1 MSFSRATGATFM
13 PLLSRIV
20 LGSAFLLSGWYH
32 CFSTASFTP
41 AEQDRINQ
49 MQASGDTADPSLR
62 LVVLQ
67 DGDDAPVD
75 AAPAEEN
82 KPAET
87 SEAKKGTRAVYR
99 IALDLD
105 HWGIQ
110 KGAVPLAWGIAVFE
124 IVAGALVLVGLFTR
138 LWGLL
143 IAGLLGAWFVLT
155 SVQRNGMFDTN
166 PFQWRGDPASYFEM
180 YFQASGFVLAIGLFL
195 VGSGVL
201 ALDNIVFGRRQEKAA
216 AKQQSPPAA

>member
-1 MSFSRATGATFM
+1 MRPRGQRFNVVQRRFLRSSARKARVVVNMIRGHRVAEALDLLRYSRKGLAPELAKLLESGVANIGEQAKDSAREALTMSFSRATGATFM

-75 AAPAEEN
+75 AAPAEER
-82 KPAET
+82 E
-87 SEAKKGTRAVYR
+87 
-99 IALDLD
+99 
-105 HWGIQ
+105 W
-110 KGAVPLAWGIAVFE
+110 
-124 IVAGALVLVGLFTR
+124 
-138 LWGLL
+138 
-143 IAGLLGAWFVLT
+143 
-155 SVQRNGMFDTN
+155 
-166 PFQWRGDPASYFEM
+166 
-180 YFQASGFVLAIGLFL
+180 
-195 VGSGVL
+195 
-201 ALDNIVFGRRQEKAA
+201 
-216 AKQQSPPAA
+216 